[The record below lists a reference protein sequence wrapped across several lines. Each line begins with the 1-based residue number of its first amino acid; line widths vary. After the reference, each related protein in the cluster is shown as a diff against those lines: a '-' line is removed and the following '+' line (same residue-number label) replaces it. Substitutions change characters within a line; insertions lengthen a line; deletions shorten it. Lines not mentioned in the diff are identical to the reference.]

1 MENDKI
7 IIYQTEEGQT
17 QIDVR
22 LENDMA
28 TKRLIT
34 SKELLRKLTNGE
46 YKEIIEFAAKRENNL
61 DVQIRD
67 NYLNIYYR
75 GGNLLRIHPRS
86 FFFDEFYFHRNV
98 KQLRK
103 THLIEKAEKEV
114 LNILLQILDYGML
127 TDSLMRKI
135 SFRNCIII
143 MTSNIGA
150 EDMIMK
156 SSLGFAENSHENIE
170 KKALEAVKSYF
181 SAEFLNRIDEI
192 VVFEPFEMNDL
203 IKISRQTLED
213 LKKRSDSIGIN
224 IEFTDR
230 VIESLASVKG
240 TYQYGARQIKRKAVE
255 MFENRLANMIIS
267 SEITKGDSI
276 KLDIENG
283 KILITK
289 NITV

>member
-98 KQLRK
+98 KQWRK
-103 THLIEKAEKEV
+103 THLIE
-114 LNILLQILDYGML
+114 
-127 TDSLMRKI
+127 
-135 SFRNCIII
+135 
-143 MTSNIGA
+143 
-150 EDMIMK
+150 
-156 SSLGFAENSHENIE
+156 
-170 KKALEAVKSYF
+170 
-181 SAEFLNRIDEI
+181 
-192 VVFEPFEMNDL
+192 
-203 IKISRQTLED
+203 
-213 LKKRSDSIGIN
+213 
-224 IEFTDR
+224 
-230 VIESLASVKG
+230 
-240 TYQYGARQIKRKAVE
+240 
-255 MFENRLANMIIS
+255 
-267 SEITKGDSI
+267 
-276 KLDIENG
+276 
-283 KILITK
+283 
-289 NITV
+289 